1 LTKLTGCLNEL
12 SQSAEYR
19 IDGHV
24 NGTDMRRLPEK
35 SLI

>member
-1 LTKLTGCLNEL
+1 LTGRLNEL

-24 NGTDMRRLPEK
+24 NGADMRMLSEK